1 MARSTMADLIA
12 RMRGLIKDPTGTPHF
27 TDDQIEAAF
36 DYRRREVVELPLAP
50 VTARTP
56 AGDIEYLRWVADR
69 APWETG
75 AVVLNRSRMPINP
88 ASMTEDEM
96 NGVWTFTT
104 TQAAVYVTGLTFDL
118 YGVAAD
124 LLDQWIAE
132 GVSSG
137 GSITEWETD
146 GQRVKRGASE
156 TADRVSLANLYRRQ
170 SLPTTASFSG
180 TSLAPENGWN
190 LGWR

>member
-1 MARSTMADLIA
+1 MAVRSTMTELVA

-27 TDDQIEAAF
+27 TDEQIEAAF
-36 DYRRREVVELPLAP
+36 DRRRREVVELPLAP
-50 VTARTP
+50 VAARTA

-75 AVVLNRSRMPINP
+75 AVVLNASRVPINP

-96 NGVWTFTT
+96 DGIWTFPT
-104 TQAAVYVTGLTFDL
+104 TQEAVYVTGLTFDL
-118 YGVAAD
+118 YGAAAD
-124 LLDQWIAE
+124 LLDQWVAE

-146 GQRVKRGASE
+146 GQKVKRGASE
-156 TADRVSLANLYRRQ
+156 TTDRVSLANLYRRQ

-180 TSLAPENGWN
+180 TSLAPETYWS
-190 LGWR
+190 LR

>member
-1 MARSTMADLIA
+1 MADLIA

-27 TDDQIEAAF
+27 TDEQIEAAF
-36 DYRRREVVELPLAP
+36 DRRRREVVELPLAP
-50 VTARTP
+50 VTART
-56 AGDIEYLRWVADR
+56 AVGDIEYLRWVADR

-75 AVVLNRSRMPINP
+75 AVVLNSSRMPINP

-96 NGVWTFTT
+96 DGIWTFPT
-104 TQAAVYVTGLTFDL
+104 TQEAVYVTGLTFDL
-118 YGVAAD
+118 YGAAAD
-124 LLDQWIAE
+124 LLDQWVAE

-146 GQRVKRGASE
+146 GQKVKRGASE
-156 TADRVSLANLYRRQ
+156 TTDRVSLASLYRRQ
-170 SLPTTASFSG
+170 SLPVTAAFSG
-180 TSLAPENGWN
+180 SSLAPELDWN